1 MDRSGIIDRLGLQLD
16 AQLAQATGCGDWT
29 LLEPSVRDLAPQLKT
44 LAARGPWNG
53 AERAALARLRAVHA
67 RAASACDGAAAA
79 LAARLDEMRSNK
91 EGWMA
96 YALAGDTDMDRP

>member
-1 MDRSGIIDRLGLQLD
+1 MDRSGIIDRLGQQLD
-16 AQLAQATGCGDWT
+16 ARLHEAGARGDWT
-29 LLEPSVRDLAPQLKT
+29 LLEPSVRELAPQLKA

-53 AERAALARLRAVHA
+53 AERAALARLRAVHV
-67 RAASACDGAAAA
+67 RAAGACDQAAAA